1 MSMKTDIEKL
11 KERFVNANS
20 EAEIE
25 AIDKEMSALADKDI
39 DKFAEGM
46 MECIKDTNKEADEV
60 LLREK
65 LESVLPFISVSA
77 LSKTYFKR
85 SPQWFYRRL
94 NGSTVNGKTTRFNKT
109 ELQTLSQALVDIGK
123 KISQAAAFV
132 F

>member
-1 MSMKTDIEKL
+1 MKTDIEKL
-11 KERFVNANS
+11 KERFINAS
-20 EAEIE
+20 GEAEIE
-25 AIDKEMSALADKDI
+25 EIDKAMKELAGRDM
-39 DKFAEGM
+39 DKFSEGM
-46 MECIKDTNKEADEV
+46 IACIKDTNKEADEV

-77 LSKTYFKR
+77 LAKTYFKR
-85 SPQWFYRRL
+85 SPQWFYQRL
-94 NGSTVNGKTTRFNKT
+94 NGSTVNGKPVKFNKS

>member
-1 MSMKTDIEKL
+1 MKTDIEKL

-85 SPQWFYRRL
+85 SPQWFYQRL